1 MLQKTKLFLSYSLA
15 TAAIIALSVAFSSCS
30 DDDDEPINSSSEIS
44 LVPITNITASGASS
58 GGNFTETGSE
68 DILDKGLVW
77 STEPEPDLEDNIKSV
92 GGGADDFILTMD
104 RCSPATKYFVR
115 AYATT
120 ASETIY
126 SNQLDFTTLEGIA
139 ICSPGTEVNTGIT
152 GPMAKDDEDYF
163 WYPKQDY
170 KIYKKKL
177 NGTEEFV
184 GGSGQFSMEDGSI
197 GQPREF
203 IWHPEGYMVL
213 LEENRT
219 NENQEIFA
227 LRKVTPNGDITTLA
241 TLPGRGYDVAI
252 DADGEIYVSYFID
265 EESRVAK
272 LNASGNL
279 ETVSAWNNL
288 FAGFDFGPDNTLYYI
303 GGENSKEIYTISDN
317 QSSLLISLE
326 NFDLSGIRKISVTN
340 NGYLYFHYV
349 DLVGD
354 AIGQLVNGQA
364 SLYTRNP
371 GSPLGM
377 LVEKDGSGV
386 YTLQTTASTL
396 ENLFVPC
403 E

>member
-77 STEPEPDLEDNIKSV
+77 STEPEPDLEDNIKSA

-104 RCSPATKYFVR
+104 RCSPSTKYFVR

-139 ICSPGTEVNTGIT
+139 ICSPGTAVNTGIT

-184 GGSGQFSMEDGSI
+184 GGSGEFVLEDGSI
-197 GQPREF
+197 GEPIEF

-213 LEENRT
+213 LERNKT

-227 LRKVTPNGDITTLA
+227 LRKVTPNGDITTLT
-241 TLPGRGYDVAI
+241 TLPGQGYDVAL
-252 DADGEIYVSYFID
+252 DANGELYVSYSID
-265 EESRVAK
+265 EDSRVAK
-272 LNASGNL
+272 LNASGTL
-279 ETVSAWNNL
+279 ETVSAWNDL
-288 FAGFDFGPDNTLYYI
+288 FVAFDFGPDNTLYYI
-303 GGENSKEIYTISDN
+303 GGENSDEIYAIADN
-317 QSSLLISLE
+317 QSSLLISLA
-326 NFDLSGIRKISVTN
+326 NFSAFGIREISVTD
-340 NGYLYFHYV
+340 NGYIYYYF
-349 DLVGD
+349 DNIAGTVGQ
-354 AIGQLVNGQA
+354 IVNEQA
-364 SLYTRNP
+364 STYAQFG
-371 GSPLGM
+371 GSRIGM
-377 LVEKDGSGV
+377 LVENDGSGV
-386 YTLQTTASTL
+386 YLIQNIASST

>member
-1 MLQKTKLFLSYSLA
+1 MIQKTKLFLSYSLA

-30 DDDDEPINSSSEIS
+30 DDDEPINSSGIS

-58 GGNFTETGSE
+58 GGNFTDAGSM

-92 GGGADDFILTMD
+92 GGGADDFILTID

-139 ICSPGTEVNTGIT
+139 ICSPGTAVNTGIT

-184 GGSGQFSMEDGSI
+184 GGSGEFLLEDGSI
-197 GQPREF
+197 GEPIEF

-213 LEENRT
+213 LERNKT
-219 NENQEIFA
+219 SENQEIYA
-227 LRKVTPNGDITTLA
+227 LRKVTPNGDITTLT
-241 TLPGRGYDVAI
+241 TLPGQGYDVAL
-252 DADGEIYVSYFID
+252 DADGEIYVSYSID
-265 EESRVAK
+265 EDSRVAK
-272 LNASGNL
+272 LNASGTL
-279 ETVSAWNNL
+279 ETVSAWNDL
-288 FAGFDFGPDNTLYYI
+288 FIAFDFEPDNTLYYI
-303 GGENSKEIYTISDN
+303 GGENSDEIYTISDN
-317 QSSLLISLE
+317 QSSLLISL
-326 NFDLSGIRKISVTN
+326 NFARFGISKISFTD
-340 NGYLYFHYV
+340 NGYIYFFYSDGV
-349 DLVGD
+349 SR
-354 AIGQLVNGQA
+354 IGQLVNGQA
-364 SLYTRNP
+364 SNYFAGF
-371 GSPLGM
+371 GSPIGM

-386 YTLQTTASTL
+386 YLLQSITSST